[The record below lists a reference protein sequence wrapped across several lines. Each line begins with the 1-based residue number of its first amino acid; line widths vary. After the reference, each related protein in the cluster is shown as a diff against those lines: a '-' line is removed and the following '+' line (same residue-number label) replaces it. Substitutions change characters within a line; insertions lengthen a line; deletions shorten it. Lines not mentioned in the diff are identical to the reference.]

1 MTSTPTPTPP
11 RTSEAATAAPRTSAV
26 EIATA
31 LWSVLAVV
39 VGAWILVEPSWYPLG
54 SNDPSA
60 GFSLLAD
67 VPTRAVGL
75 IAVMLGVVGI
85 GAALT
90 MSARL
95 PSARMG
101 YGLVAIGALETL
113 VFTAIV
119 PDIRLLI
126 LMGYVCALA
135 GPVLV
140 FGILI
145 AGARGNRRNLVV
157 ITVAAAAIA
166 TGLVVF
172 GANADSFSHMTDELA
187 GGFAEAGP
195 AMLFVGGAFIGGALW
210 LASTV
215 RHLRRLREQCVGCGH
230 PARGLAGNVATWGR
244 WVTIGAALCP
254 LPYVL
259 LRMTW
264 MTPWPVSMEAAVLE
278 ADPGLRVFGL
288 SLGFAALAGSVLTL
302 GLISRWGE
310 VFPRW
315 IPVLRG
321 RSVPAGPAAAAA
333 LVVAGA
339 ITLAGRSVLQ
349 PVAAGDGGIAV
360 LGDVT
365 LLLVPFPIWGPLLGA
380 AAIAYFLRRR
390 TQCRRCADS

>member
-1 MTSTPTPTPP
+1 MTSTQTPTPP
-11 RTSEAATAAPRTSAV
+11 RTSESATAPRTSAV

-31 LWSVLAVV
+31 VWSVLAVV
-39 VGAWILVEPSWYPLG
+39 VGAWILVDPSWYPLG

-75 IAVMLGVVGI
+75 IAVALGMVGI
-85 GAALT
+85 GAALA

-95 PSARMG
+95 PSARTG

-113 VFTAIV
+113 VFTAVV

-126 LMGYVCALA
+126 LMGYLCALF

-140 FGILI
+140 LGILI
-145 AGARGNRRNLVV
+145 AGARGNRRNLLVV
-157 ITVAAAAIA
+157 AVAAALVA
-166 TGLVVF
+166 TCLVLF
-172 GANADSFSHMTDELA
+172 GANWEAFSEA
-187 GGFAEAGP
+187 GRAMVRGLAEAGP
-195 AMLFVGGAFIGGALW
+195 GMLFVGGSFIGGWLW

-215 RHLRRLREQCVGCGH
+215 RHLRRLREQCAACGR

-244 WVTIGAALCP
+244 WATIGAALCP
-254 LPYVL
+254 LPYAL
-259 LRMTW
+259 LRSTW
-264 MTPWPVSMEAAVLE
+264 LTPWPVSMDVAVLE

-315 IPVLRG
+315 VPVLRG
-321 RSVPAGPAAAAA
+321 RVVPAGPPAAVA

-339 ITLAGRSVLQ
+339 IALAGRSVLQ
-349 PVAAGDGGIAV
+349 TVVAGEGGFDA
-360 LGDVT
+360 LEAEA
-365 LLLVPFPIWGPLLGA
+365 LLVFPFPIWGPLLGA
-380 AAIAYFLRRR
+380 AAVAYYLRRR
-390 TQCRRCADS
+390 GQCRRCADS